1 MERAFFISAQEVV
14 PAKQDERVCCTS
26 PCINEKEQKVLCMQ
40 IKELRK
46 IVAEESENTLMLATI
61 KKQSL
66 ATTLSRELKN
76 SRAFFVVLTQI
87 VSPYTII
94 HPGAMV
100 VHS

>member
-1 MERAFFISAQEVV
+1 M
-14 PAKQDERVCCTS
+14 
-26 PCINEKEQKVLCMQ
+26 LCVQ